1 MTTTASVTDRRA
13 ADRDAVLA
21 RARIDVLFVR
31 DGDDGLWHFCVGN
44 PAILGGACRSREE
57 AERRAAEAIAHALT
71 VGRPH
76 RSDDENAE
84 SVAFE
89 VDIRLA
95 EH

>member
-1 MTTTASVTDRRA
+1 MTSTFAPTDHRA
-13 ADRDAVLA
+13 AGTGAVLA
-21 RARIDVLFVR
+21 RARIDVLLVR
-31 DGDDGLWHFCVGN
+31 DADDGLWHFCVGN

-76 RSDDENAE
+76 RSDDENVE
-84 SVAFE
+84 TIGFE